1 MTENGLFF
9 EKLGID
15 KFSAAGESTTV
26 FLGWPS
32 ASKNISKSPWLRNG
46 TMKRKRK
53 FIKWALIWCAS
64 ITAEKLVNIF
74 KTFLKFGYLSLR
86 SMGLYLPSC
95 TSICGSVQRHQ
106 SKMERDKIGG
116 TILDGHIKDQ
126 LQRSKKIRN
135 LAVVCWIISYY
146 RHLYHENL
154 DSSLYLLKKIH
165 FRNPFLPRYIARFAK
180 GACRHRL
187 INISWIQLF
196 PPLDDVRPGKRYTS
210 WFTCYT
216 SNA

>member
-1 MTENGLFF
+1 ME
-9 EKLGID
+9 
-15 KFSAAGESTTV
+15 AGKVFHYGQVDIYFHYKVLSWCSILCKITHNTTTV
-26 FLGWPS
+26 
-32 ASKNISKSPWLRNG
+32 
-46 TMKRKRK
+46 
-53 FIKWALIWCAS
+53 
-64 ITAEKLVNIF
+64 TA
-74 KTFLKFGYLSLR
+74 
-86 SMGLYLPSC
+86 GLARQHH
-95 TSICGSVQRHQ
+95 GFSV
-106 SKMERDKIGG
+106 
-116 TILDGHIKDQ
+116 IKDQ

-154 DSSLYLLKKIH
+154 DSSLYLFKKIH

>member
-1 MTENGLFF
+1 MTQLIRWLPRAPLSPRYSYFVLSKITVWSYQYTIPTYTVMRIIISVCGN
-9 EKLGID
+9 
-15 KFSAAGESTTV
+15 SPRRSSTT
-26 FLGWPS
+26 LNSDWSMSMMYSG
-32 ASKNISKSPWLRNG
+32 R
-46 TMKRKRK
+46 
-53 FIKWALIWCAS
+53 CAS
-64 ITAEKLVNIF
+64 AYPWTV
-74 KTFLKFGYLSLR
+74 
-86 SMGLYLPSC
+86 
-95 TSICGSVQRHQ
+95 
-106 SKMERDKIGG
+106 
-116 TILDGHIKDQ
+116 KDQ